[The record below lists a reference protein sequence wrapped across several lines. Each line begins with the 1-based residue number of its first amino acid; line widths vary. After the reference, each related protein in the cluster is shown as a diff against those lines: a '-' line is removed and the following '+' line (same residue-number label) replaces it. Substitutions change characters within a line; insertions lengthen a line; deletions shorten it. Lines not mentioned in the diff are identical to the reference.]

1 MKYIYLFLFH
11 ICLFTQLFSQE
22 DKRLALVIGNANYD
36 KGALKN
42 PVNDALLMDST
53 LRVLG
58 FDVILDTNIGTKTK
72 FLEKVLEFGKLRS
85 QYDLGLIYYAGHGVQ
100 INGYNYLLP
109 TKEKY
114 DSEFHVKEM
123 GGVSVQSIMEFLQ
136 TKSSN
141 KISILILDACRDN
154 PFENNWLATR
164 SIKGKGLAKMQAP
177 AGSLIAFSTTSG
189 NTAPDGEGR
198 NSLYCQKLTKNMLT
212 EGITLPEVFQNTR
225 SEVLEES
232 QKLRYEQL
240 TEETTKLT
248 SGKFYFRKK
257 SYKVQK
263 KIIDSLTR
271 DFFDE
276 DKKKYLRA
284 LEILSSILSEDSK
297 NKYALYKKGEVLAE
311 MGYYKKA
318 LDNYN
323 YSVSLYPYCSECYR
337 KRGYYYAFYLD
348 SANYKK
354 AINDLNKSIQLD
366 SNNCKS
372 YSNLGDIYFV
382 LKDYEKALYNY
393 NISVEIEPLNPV
405 WLEDR
410 IDIYI
415 LQNNYKDALNDLNKT
430 IELYPESSYYFN
442 NRADFYWDYL
452 EEYDLALKDYA
463 KVIDLNNDS
472 YQTARAINNRAIIY
486 INQGEDKLAI
496 EEYSKAIIIEPTEP
510 LCYSNRARRWQHLG
524 DYTKAL
530 NDFTK
535 SIELETDNTEWYVYR
550 AECYQEMGDLT
561 SALKDYDKM
570 IDLNPSSS
578 FNYNNRADFYWDY
591 LDEYDLALKDYAKA
605 IDLNSDDL
613 EVARAINNR
622 AIIYS
627 TKGEDKLAIEEYTKS
642 IIIEPY
648 EPLYYSNR
656 GRRWQNL
663 GNYTKA
669 LNDFRKSI
677 ELETDNPEWY
687 IYSADCYTEM
697 ENFKLALRDISSAIK
712 KDKNDPYYWYLR
724 ADFYENKLND
734 KKNALTDL
742 NKAVDLDSKNYLIE
756 RAKFYYRQKE
766 FKNAERDYNLLVD
779 LNKINS
785 ESYNERGLF
794 YGLIGE
800 YEKAHKDFKK
810 SITIDTSST
819 SVYYYRHKIYEKQD
833 LIEKQKADLLKTIK
847 MDPND
852 PEGYYYLAI
861 LYENQERYYKVI
873 SNFNDAIRCLEE
885 NSNYYVSD
893 DNGEKI
899 PNFKIYLKVAETF
912 KKIDEPEDMCEY
924 YEKALNAD
932 DSFIEEKKSIEKLI
946 KENCK

>member
-1 MKYIYLFLFH
+1 MRS
-11 ICLFTQLFSQE
+11 LFTLIFITLSTILFSQE
-22 DKRLALVIGNANYD
+22 DKRIALVIGNANYD

-58 FDVILDTNIGTKTK
+58 FDVILDTNIGTKIK
-72 FLEKVLEFGKLRS
+72 FLKKVLEFGKLRS

-123 GGVSVQSIMEFLQ
+123 GGVSVQSIMEFLK

-257 SYKVQK
+257 SFKDEQ
-263 KIIDSLTR
+263 KIINSLTS
-271 DFFDE
+271 DFFHEDE
-276 DKKKYLRA
+276 KKYLRA
-284 LEILSSILSEDSK
+284 LEILSSILSEDSE

-348 SANYKK
+348 SANYEK
-354 AINDLNKSIQLD
+354 AIYDLNKSIDLD
-366 SNNCKS
+366 SNHSKT
-372 YSNLGDIYFV
+372 YSNLGDVYFE

-393 NISVEIEPLNPV
+393 NISIEIEQLNAV

-410 IDIYI
+410 IEVYI
-415 LQNNYKDALNDLNKT
+415 LQNNYKDALNDLNKS
-430 IELYPESSYYFN
+430 IELSPESSYYYN
-442 NRADFYWDYL
+442 NRADFYYDYL
-452 EEYDLALKDYA
+452 EDYDLSLKDYA
-463 KVIDLNNDS
+463 KVIALNNDS
-472 YQTARAINNRAIIY
+472 YETARAINNRAIIY

-496 EEYSKAIIIEPTEP
+496 DEYSKAIKIEPTEP

-524 DYTKAL
+524 DYTNAL
-530 NDFTK
+530 KDYSK
-535 SIELETDNTEWYVYR
+535 SIELETDNPEWYGYR
-550 AECYQEMGDLT
+550 ADCYIEIENYN

-570 IDLNPSSS
+570 IDLNPNSP
-578 FNYNNRADFYWDY
+578 FNYNNRADFYREY
-591 LDEYDLALKDYAKA
+591 LNEFDLALKDYAKA
-605 IDLNSDDL
+605 IYLNSNDF
-613 EVARAINNR
+613 ETARAINNR

-627 TKGEDKLAIEEYTKS
+627 NQGEDKLAIEEYSKS

-656 GRRWQNL
+656 ARRWQHL
-663 GNYTKA
+663 GDYTNA
-669 LNDFRKSI
+669 LKDYSKSI

-687 IYSADCYTEM
+687 NYRADCYIEI
-697 ENFKLALRDISSAIK
+697 ENYNSALKDFSSAIK

-742 NKAVDLDSKNYLIE
+742 NKGVDLDPKNYLIE

-766 FKNAERDYNLLVD
+766 LKNAERDYNLLID
-779 LNKINS
+779 LNKSYS

-800 YEKAHKDFKK
+800 YEKAHKDFEK
-810 SITIDTSST
+810 SISIDTSNT
-819 SVYYYRHKIYEKQD
+819 SVYYYRHKIYEKQN
-833 LIEKQKADLLKTIK
+833 LIEKQNADLLKTIK
-847 MDPND
+847 MDPKD

-861 LYENQERYYKVI
+861 SYEKQERYYKVI
-873 SNFNDAIRCLEE
+873 SNYENALRCLEA
-885 NSNYYVSD
+885 SDRYFISD
-893 DNGEKI
+893 DNGDKI
-899 PNFKIYLKVAETF
+899 PNFKIYIKVAETF
-912 KKIDEPEDMCEY
+912 KKLNEYEDMCEY
-924 YEKALNAD
+924 YQKALKAA
-932 DSFIEEKKSIEKLI
+932 DSFQEEKNKIEELI
-946 KENCK
+946 KESCK